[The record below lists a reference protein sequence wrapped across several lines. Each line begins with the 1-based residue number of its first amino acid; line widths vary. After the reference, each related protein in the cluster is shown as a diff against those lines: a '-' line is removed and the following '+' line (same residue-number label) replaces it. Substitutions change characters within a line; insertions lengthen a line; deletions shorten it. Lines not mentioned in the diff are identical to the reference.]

1 MNEIRR
7 HMEEYLES
15 KNNISSKF
23 RRKTQFHPENFA
35 DFIKNSLI
43 KSKSP
48 ESFKER
54 LGRSNVRA
62 RKAHD
67 Y

>member
-15 KNNISSKF
+15 TNNIRSKF

-43 KSKSP
+43 ESKSF
-48 ESFKER
+48 EGFK
-54 LGRSNVRA
+54 GGSG
-62 RKAHD
+62 
-67 Y
+67 